1 MSMYDSLPKE
11 AKGRVDAT
19 VKTLEPLTWSDRRRK
34 ITALVLKM
42 NTANGKEVSADPE
55 TPDPW
60 ANPLWSA
67 AGHYVAACIERL
79 GFSEP
84 DNQDQALVYLLSWD
98 LEHIH
103 ADNRYFNA
111 HPEEWA
117 SLEAKF
123 AVKH

>member
-1 MSMYDSLPKE
+1 MSRYDSLPKE
-11 AKGRVDAT
+11 AKVRVDAT
-19 VKTLEPLTWSDRRRK
+19 VKTLEPLTWSDRRQK

-55 TPDPW
+55 TPDPRQ
-60 ANPLWSA
+60 NLLWSGV
-67 AGHYVAACIERL
+67 GHYVAACIERL

-98 LEHIH
+98 REHIH
-103 ADNRYFNA
+103 AANRYFNA
-111 HPEEWA
+111 HPVEWA
-117 SLEAKF
+117 SLEAKR

>member
-11 AKGRVDAT
+11 AKDLVDAT
-19 VKTLEPLTWSDRRRK
+19 VKTLEPLTWSDRRQK
-34 ITALVLKM
+34 IGGLVM
-42 NTANGKEVSADPE
+42 NMNPAGSKEAADPE

-60 ANPLWSA
+60 WNPLWCA
-67 AGHYVAACIERL
+67 MGHYVAACIERL

-103 ADNRYFNA
+103 AANRYFNA

>member
-1 MSMYDSLPKE
+1 MNMNPAGSEE
-11 AKGRVDAT
+11 A
-19 VKTLEPLTWSDRRRK
+19 
-34 ITALVLKM
+34 
-42 NTANGKEVSADPE
+42 ADPE
-55 TPDPW
+55 TPDPR
-60 ANPLWSA
+60 ANPLWSGV
-67 AGHYVAACIERL
+67 GHYVAACIERL

-84 DNQDQALVYLLSWD
+84 DNQDQALVYLLSRD

-103 ADNRYFNA
+103 AANRYFNA

>member
-1 MSMYDSLPKE
+1 MYDNLPKE
-11 AKGRVDAT
+11 AKGRVDAM
-19 VKTLEPLTWSDRRRK
+19 VRMLEPLTWADRRQK
-34 ITALVLKM
+34 ITTLVRSM
-42 NTANGKEVSADPE
+42 NLASSKEAASDPE
-55 TPDPW
+55 SPDPW
-60 ANPLWSA
+60 QNPLWGA
-67 AGHYVAACIERL
+67 VGHYVAACIERL

-98 LEHIH
+98 PEHIH
-103 ADNRYFNA
+103 AANRYFNA

>member
-1 MSMYDSLPKE
+1 MSMYDSLPNE
-11 AKGRVDAT
+11 AKDRVDAT

-42 NTANGKEVSADPE
+42 NPAGSEEAADPE

-84 DNQDQALVYLLSWD
+84 DNRDQALVYLLSWD

-103 ADNRYFNA
+103 AANRYFNA

>member
-11 AKGRVDAT
+11 AKARVDAT
-19 VKTLEPLTWSDRRRK
+19 VKTLEPLTWSDRRQK
-34 ITALVLKM
+34 IGGLVMKM
-42 NTANGKEVSADPE
+42 TLANSKEVSADPE

-60 ANPLWSA
+60 QNPLWCA
-67 AGHYVAACIERL
+67 VGHYVAACIERL

-98 LEHIH
+98 PEHIR
-103 ADNRYFNA
+103 AANRYFNA
-111 HPEEWA
+111 HPIEWA
-117 SLEAKF
+117 SLEAKR

>member
-1 MSMYDSLPKE
+1 MSIYDSLPKE

-19 VKTLEPLTWSDRRRK
+19 VKTLEPLTWSDRRQK
-34 ITALVLKM
+34 IGGLLMKI
-42 NTANGKEVSADPE
+42 NIANSKEADAGDE
-55 TPDPW
+55 TP
-60 ANPLWSA
+60 NLWRTLLWGA
-67 AGHYVAACIERL
+67 VGHYVAACIERL
-79 GFSEP
+79 GFLEP

-103 ADNRYFNA
+103 AANRYFNA

-117 SLEAKF
+117 SLEAKR

>member
-1 MSMYDSLPKE
+1 MSMYDSLPNE
-11 AKGRVDAT
+11 AKDRVDAT
-19 VKTLEPLTWSDRRRK
+19 VKALEPLTWSDRRQK

-42 NTANGKEVSADPE
+42 NPAGSEEAADPE

-67 AGHYVAACIERL
+67 VGHYVAACIERL

-84 DNQDQALVYLLSWD
+84 DNPDQALVYLLSWGP
-98 LEHIH
+98 EHIH
-103 ADNRYFNA
+103 AANRYFNA